1 MSYVPQISPEQ
12 AEALYSA
19 SPDDLRKLD
28 ADRRIELA
36 LQHADLEARRKEAF
50 WNAVSSAVTIAL
62 PLLAFFGIER
72 WTRGR

>member
-1 MSYVPQISPEQ
+1 
-12 AEALYSA
+12 
-19 SPDDLRKLD
+19 LRKLD